1 MMKINQRQLIDLK
14 ILVHDNSEG
23 RIGWRISSNKNIS
36 FGKYAK
42 PFNNKNELPIDKVF
56 KSFRN

>member
-23 RIGWRISSNKNIS
+23 RIEWRISSNKNIG
-36 FGKYAK
+36 FGKYVK
-42 PFNNKNELPIDKVF
+42 PFNNINELPIYKVF
-56 KSFRN
+56 KIFRN